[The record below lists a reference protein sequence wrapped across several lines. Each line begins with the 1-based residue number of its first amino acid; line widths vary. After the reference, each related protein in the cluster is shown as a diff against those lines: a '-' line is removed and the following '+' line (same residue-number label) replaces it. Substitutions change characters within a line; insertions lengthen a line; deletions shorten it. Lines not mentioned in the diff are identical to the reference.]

1 MYIAPAIRTKD
12 IGAKD
17 MAQQLRVFV
26 VFPGNFSSL
35 PITRDGQLT
44 IACNYR
50 CRESNVLS

>member
-1 MYIAPAIRTKD
+1 MNKAPAIRTKD

-17 MAQQLRVFV
+17 MAQQLGALV
-26 VFPGNFSSL
+26 VFPGNLSTL
-35 PITRDGQLT
+35 PITHDGQLT